1 MKRGE
6 IWLVELDPTI
16 DREINKTRPAVIVN
30 DNEIGVLPLK
40 VIVPITDWKEAF
52 VDRPWMVLIEPTAGN
67 GLRKSSGVD
76 TFQIRSISERRLI
89 RKLGHVDAVMM
100 TKISTALATVL
111 NI

>member
-30 DNEIGVLPLK
+30 DDEIGVLPLK

-52 VDRPWMVLIEPTAGN
+52 TDRPWMVLIEPNGGN
-67 GLRKSSGVD
+67 GLRKYSGVD
-76 TFQIRSISERRLI
+76 TFQIRSLSERRLI
-89 RKLGHVDAVMM
+89 RKLGHVDAVGDD
-100 TKISTALATVL
+100 
-111 NI
+111 

>member
-30 DNEIGVLPLK
+30 DDEIGVLPLK

-52 VDRPWMVLIEPTAGN
+52 TDRPWMVLVEPNAGN

-76 TFQIRSISERRLI
+76 TFQIRSFSERRLI
-89 RKLGHVDAVMM
+89 RKLGHVDAVVM
-100 TKISTALATVL
+100 TKISIALATVL

>member
-30 DNEIGVLPLK
+30 DDEIGILPLK
-40 VIVPITDWKEAF
+40 VIVPITDWKDVF
-52 VDRPWMVLIEPTAGN
+52 VDRPWMVLIEPNPSN

-76 TFQIRSISERRLI
+76 TFQIRSLSERRLI
-89 RKLGHVDAVMM
+89 RKLGHVDEVIM
-100 TKISTALATVL
+100 TKISIALATVL
-111 NI
+111 SI

>member
-30 DNEIGVLPLK
+30 DDEIGVLPLK
-40 VIVPITDWKEAF
+40 VIVPITDWKEIFA
-52 VDRPWMVLIEPTAGN
+52 DRPWMVLVEPNASN

-76 TFQIRSISERRLI
+76 TFQIRSLSERRLI
-89 RKLGHVDAVMM
+89 RKLGHVDAVVMI
-100 TKISTALATVL
+100 KISIALATVL